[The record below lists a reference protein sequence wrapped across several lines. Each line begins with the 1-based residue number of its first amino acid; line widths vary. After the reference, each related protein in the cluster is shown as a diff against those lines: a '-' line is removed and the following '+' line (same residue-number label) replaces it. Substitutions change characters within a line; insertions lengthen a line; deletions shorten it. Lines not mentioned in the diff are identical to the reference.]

1 MLSSMLISL
10 AEFGA
15 PSLLWEVYF
24 RITHISVSYQV
35 REIRLN
41 QTRNVVVTCKVIQSI
56 YSDVNMS
63 FCPTLA
69 AVKPVSI
76 PILWVVY
83 PINFPKFD
91 SDKLVLIP
99 IFGWWYTLI

>member
-15 PSLLWEVYF
+15 LSLLWEVNF
-24 RITHISVSYQV
+24 RIIHILVSYQV

-41 QTRNVVVTCKVIQSI
+41 QTRNMVVTCKVSQSI

-76 PILWVVY
+76 PI
-83 PINFPKFD
+83 
-91 SDKLVLIP
+91 
-99 IFGWWYTLI
+99 